1 MRHLK
6 QTLAFA
12 AAMALCACN
21 VEPDMSNR
29 FTFTGQTVTDF
40 LLSNDSIFSSFNYIL
55 RRSGQDRILSSYGNY
70 TCFAPKNGA
79 VEAYI
84 DSLWNDREIVD
95 EDGNLLHNGLTDNSL
110 EGLTDSLCTDIAMYH
125 LMKTELT
132 TTQMLTAGDATYR
145 TMLGRFITA
154 GGRGSQILVNEGAPI
169 DRQMCDNKVE
179 NGIVHA
185 IGRCI
190 PRSNRMVVQELKA
203 DSAQFAIFYEA
214 LCATGIDALLAD
226 CKALA
231 AKAAAAPDGDAHAD
245 GVQARLHALCRARRR
260 VPCQRHTFARR
271 PGGEVPGVVRQVRH
285 RPAERGRGLV
295 RLVSEQQHRR

>member
-12 AAMALCACN
+12 AAMVLCACN

-84 DSLWNDREIVD
+84 DSLWNDRESVD

-132 TTQMLTAGDATYR
+132 TTQMLTAGGATYR

-203 DSAQFAIFYEA
+203 DSAHFAIFYEA
-214 LCATGIDALLAD
+214 LCATGIDALLAED
-226 CKALA
+226 DKQLSAPWPAATAWLHGGRRRRARGGLRRGARGLA
-231 AKAAAAPDGDAHAD
+231 ASGFRPFVRFVAGKFIS
-245 GVQARLHALCRARRR
+245 LHGRQPSQWLPPMQPMT
-260 VPCQRHTFARR
+260 VKPCATTN
-271 PGGEVPGVVRQVRH
+271 
-285 RPAERGRGLV
+285 
-295 RLVSEQQHRR
+295 

>member
-84 DSLWNDREIVD
+84 DSLWNDRESVD
-95 EDGNLLHNGLTDNSL
+95 
-110 EGLTDSLCTDIAMYH
+110 
-125 LMKTELT
+125 
-132 TTQMLTAGDATYR
+132 
-145 TMLGRFITA
+145 
-154 GGRGSQILVNEGAPI
+154 
-169 DRQMCDNKVE
+169 
-179 NGIVHA
+179 
-185 IGRCI
+185 
-190 PRSNRMVVQELKA
+190 
-203 DSAQFAIFYEA
+203 
-214 LCATGIDALLAD
+214 
-226 CKALA
+226 
-231 AKAAAAPDGDAHAD
+231 
-245 GVQARLHALCRARRR
+245 
-260 VPCQRHTFARR
+260 
-271 PGGEVPGVVRQVRH
+271 
-285 RPAERGRGLV
+285 
-295 RLVSEQQHRR
+295 

>member
-40 LLSNDSIFSSFNYIL
+40 LLSNDSILSSFNYIL

-84 DSLWNDREIVD
+84 DSLWNDRESVD

-132 TTQMLTAGDATYR
+132 TTQMLTAGGATVQCSGASSPR
-145 TMLGRFITA
+145 AA
-154 GGRGSQILVNEGAPI
+154 G
-169 DRQMCDNKVE
+169 
-179 NGIVHA
+179 
-185 IGRCI
+185 
-190 PRSNRMVVQELKA
+190 
-203 DSAQFAIFYEA
+203 
-214 LCATGIDALLAD
+214 
-226 CKALA
+226 
-231 AKAAAAPDGDAHAD
+231 
-245 GVQARLHALCRARRR
+245 ARKYSSTRARR
-260 VPCQRHTFARR
+260 
-271 PGGEVPGVVRQVRH
+271 
-285 RPAERGRGLV
+285 
-295 RLVSEQQHRR
+295 